1 MHKGIEPAIA
11 GSVRISQT
19 EAVAAILVKV
29 KLDRPARFEPGLDN
43 TKLTAEKK
51 IIAGDHIEHGWSILR
66 YLDRAHA
73 TIDRTDKIQFHGLG
87 VKRGVHRETRAS

>member
-1 MHKGIEPAIA
+1 MHEGIEPAIA
-11 GSVRISQT
+11 GSVRIPEA

-51 IIAGDHIEHGWSILR
+51 IIAGDHIEHWRSILR
-66 YLDRAHA
+66 HFDRAHA
-73 TIDRTDKIQFHGLG
+73 TIDRD
-87 VKRGVHRETRAS
+87 R